1 MSDRRQTR
9 NKGKGKASLLETK
22 DEEMDVSKLISGSG
36 IVLDLNDDNND
47 EDSKVKLEEE
57 DYEDYDDDDDDAD
70 SLDKWMEEDDHEL
83 VDDDEITYVL
93 RSKMYSIN

>member
-9 NKGKGKASLLETK
+9 NKGKEKASLVETE
-22 DEEMDVSKLISGSG
+22 DEEMDVSELISGSG
-36 IVLDLNDDNND
+36 IVLDLN

-70 SLDKWMEEDDHEL
+70 SLDKWMEEDGDEL

-93 RSKMYSIN
+93 YSKMNSIN